1 MTQRQRMLRRAR
13 RMVARYRDHMDETLR
28 AGHRDVATYAAVIA
42 LWDGAN
48 SVYKSL
54 SKSKR

>member
-1 MTQRQRMLRRAR
+1 
-13 RMVARYRDHMDETLR
+13 MVARYRDHMDETLR